1 MQQLEITRIYPI
13 DKSVILRLELL
24 GLNPLDLDLLL
35 SSNPTYKIELYEN
48 KLSLLQLKDK
58 HHVFVDFNSKQLRF
72 RSQAHLNAELVIKA
86 VLGKNKQATRIMDCT
101 AGFGKDSY
109 LMSLTGSEI
118 IAYESNSL
126 MYALL
131 KDGLN
136 RAEISTISLRKK
148 DALREIKTTDC
159 QVIYIDPMYPATKKS
174 AKNNKHMMFLQNFV
188 GHQSQMAEELFT
200 QAIQSNAKKIV
211 IKRPVK
217 AGYVQDKK
225 PTSQIIGKAARFD
238 IYAQ

>member
-1 MQQLEITRIYPI
+1 MISQAV
-13 DKSVILRLELL
+13 KLRLELL
-24 GLNPLDLDLLL
+24 GLNPLDLDPVLSL
-35 SSNPTYKIELYEN
+35 SSKYQIELYQN
-48 KLSLLQLKDK
+48 ILSLVHVKDK
-58 HHVFVDFNSKQLRF
+58 HHVFVDFDSKQLKF
-72 RSQAHLNAELVIKA
+72 RSEAHLNAELVIKA
-86 VLGKNKQATRIMDCT
+86 VLGKKKQHTTIMDCT

-109 LMSLTGSEI
+109 LMSLTGSQV
-118 IAYESNSL
+118 IAYENNPL

-136 RAEISTISLRKK
+136 RADINNISLRKI

-174 AKNNKHMMFLQNFV
+174 AKNNKQMMFLQSFV
-188 GHQSQMAEELFT
+188 GHQAEIAEELFI
-200 QAIQSNAKKIV
+200 QAKQSKAKKIV

-217 AGYVQDKK
+217 AGYVLEAK
-225 PTSQIIGKAARFD
+225 PTSQITGKAARFD